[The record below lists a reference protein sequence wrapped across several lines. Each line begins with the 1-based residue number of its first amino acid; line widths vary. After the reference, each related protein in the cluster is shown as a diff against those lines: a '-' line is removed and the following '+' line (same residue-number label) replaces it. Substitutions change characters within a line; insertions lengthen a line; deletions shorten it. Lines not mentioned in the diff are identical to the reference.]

1 MDAQT
6 FIVPLLVH
14 FQRCFT
20 KPGFA
25 HFEQVTRA
33 HMALLGVPHCV
44 TEVLRLTR
52 WHEIKHWTSVYAFLS
67 RGRFSCR
74 RLSQCLLELILLQL
88 GCPSELVV
96 AIDDTL
102 VKKGGRRLF
111 GLGLYRDP
119 ADKNPGAHRRR
130 IYGHCWVVLALL
142 WPDGPRWRS
151 LGLAARLFVPR
162 KVCPKGFAFQ
172 TKIELAVALLHRL
185 RWPVKRLVLVVD
197 NLYAKAALAQLAL
210 SEAMDTMLIS
220 RLRCNAAL
228 YELPPPKRPG
238 QRGAPRKRGHKVN
251 ARQLYRRRSKRRLL
265 RAHIYG
271 KTVTIDA
278 FVDVLIPSRTLG
290 AMPIL
295 VVIFPQRSG
304 KKMNIFFSTD
314 LHLDPVRLL
323 ELYAARFQIEQLF
336 AEIKTY
342 GGFSDCRQRGFTAI
356 RRHAILVLLAHSLLQ
371 LLALS
376 CQTLRSAAAEP
387 WWAPKGMPSVTRL
400 RRAAL
405 QAMNISSTLLAGSQ
419 QHENKALPR
428 AA

>member
-6 FIVPLLVH
+6 LIVPLLVH
-14 FQRCFT
+14 FQSCFT

-25 HFEQVTRA
+25 HFEQVMRA
-33 HMALLGVPHCV
+33 HMALLGLPHCV
-44 TEVLRLTR
+44 TEVLRLAR
-52 WHEIKHWTSVYAFLS
+52 WHEVKHWTSVYAFLS

-74 RLSQCLLELILLQL
+74 RLSQCLLELIVLHL
-88 GCPSELVV
+88 GGSKELVV

-130 IYGHCWVVLALL
+130 IFGHCWVVLALL
-142 WPDGPRWRS
+142 WPDGQRWRS
-151 LGLAARLFVPR
+151 LGLAARLFVPQ
-162 KVCPKGFAFQ
+162 KVCPKGFVFQ
-172 TKIELAVALLHRL
+172 TKIELGVTLVQSL
-185 RWPVKRLVLVVD
+185 RWSVERLVLVVD
-197 NLYAKAALAQLAL
+197 NLYAKASLAQLAL
-210 SEAMDTMLIS
+210 NETLNTVLIS

-238 QRGAPRKRGHKVN
+238 QRGAPRKRGTKVN

-278 FVDVLIPSRTLG
+278 FVDILIPSRTLG

-304 KKMNIFFSTD
+304 KKRSAARMNIFFSTD
-314 LHLDPVRLL
+314 IHLDPVRLL
-323 ELYAARFQIEQLF
+323 ELYAARFQIEIYQPYNLR
-336 AEIKTY
+336 KTLVALIEY
-342 GGFSDCRQRGFTAI
+342 LMTVAI
-356 RRHAILVLLAHSLLQ
+356 VAVPHAMI
-371 LLALS
+371 
-376 CQTLRSAAAEP
+376 SAVHIQPHQHESTKWDATNSSPDE
-387 WWAPKGMPSVTRL
+387 PSVGL
-400 RRAAL
+400 CAAKH
-405 QAMNISSTLLAGSQ
+405 TV
-419 QHENKALPR
+419 
-428 AA
+428 

>member
-1 MDAQT
+1 MDAQR

-14 FQRCFT
+14 FRSCFT

-25 HFEQVTRA
+25 HFEQLMRA
-33 HMALLGVPHCV
+33 HMALLGLPHCV

-52 WHEIKHWTSVYAFLS
+52 WHELKHWTSMYAFLS

-88 GCPSELVV
+88 GCPKELVV

-130 IYGHCWVVLALL
+130 VYGHCWVVLALL
-142 WPDGPRWRS
+142 WPDGQRWRS
-151 LGLAARLFVPR
+151 LGLAARLFVPQ
-162 KVCPKGFAFQ
+162 KVCPKGFTFQ
-172 TKIELAVALLHRL
+172 TKIDLAVALLHSL
-185 RWPVKRLVLVVD
+185 RWPVERLVLVVD
-197 NLYAKAALAQLAL
+197 NLYAKASLAQLAL
-210 SEAMDTMLIS
+210 NEGLETVLIS
-220 RLRCNAAL
+220 RLRSNAAL
-228 YELPPPKRPG
+228 YELPPPKHPG
-238 QRGAPRKRGHKVN
+238 QRGAPRKRGAKVN
-251 ARQLYRRRSKRRLL
+251 ARQLYRRHSKRQPL
-265 RAHIYG
+265 RVHIYG
-271 KTVTIDA
+271 KTVTIEA

-314 LHLDPVRLL
+314 LTLDPVRLL
-323 ELYAARFQIEQLF
+323 ELYGARFQIEQLF
-336 AEIKTY
+336 AEIKTH

-356 RRHAILVLLAHSLLQ
+356 RRHATLVLLAHSLLQ
-371 LLALS
+371 LFALACRELN
-376 CQTLRSAAAEP
+376 TIAVEP
-387 WWAPKGMPSVTRL
+387 WWAPKGTPSVTRL

-405 QAMNISSTLLAGSQ
+405 QAMNISSILPNQAKV
-419 QHENKALPR
+419 NKNERLKH